1 MTEIVKATFED
12 KEFSFREDG
21 WFNATEAAAR
31 FGKQP
36 TAWLRQRET
45 AEYLLA
51 LAQQCGF
58 KSASEDEINKISNLR
73 HGGAASQAAVLR
85 FSKKTGFVKTKQGSP
100 EHGGGTWMHPKLGVA
115 FARWLDVRFSIW
127 CDMQIDNILRGK
139 IDAKRMR
146 HEAAASFKVMQDMLH
161 DVRNGN
167 GKITKPYHYSNE
179 ARLINYALTGE
190 FKSVDR
196 DSLPPHEL
204 DKLALFE
211 KKNAILIGRGVEYKD
226 RKKMLEQYA
235 LDLAAQK
242 GIAA

>member
-12 KEFSFREDG
+12 KEISFREDG
-21 WFNATEAAAR
+21 WFNATEAAAK
-31 FGKQP
+31 FGKRP
-36 TAWLRQRET
+36 VKWLELAT
-45 AEYLLA
+45 TKAYIEELSEMLNCPKNGLL
-51 LAQQCGF
+51 
-58 KSASEDEINKISNLR
+58 
-73 HGGAASQAAVLR
+73 
-85 FSKKTGFVKTKQGSP
+85 SKKRGNR
-100 EHGGGTWMHPKLGVA
+100 GGTWMHPKLGVA

-127 CDMQIDNILRGK
+127 CDMQIDNILRGE
-139 IDAKRMR
+139 IDTKRLR
-146 HEAAASFKVMQDMLH
+146 HEAAASFKLMQGMLH

-167 GKITKPYHYSNE
+167 GKTTKPYHYSNE

-190 FKSVDR
+190 FKRVDR

>member
-1 MTEIVKATFED
+1 
-12 KEFSFREDG
+12 
-21 WFNATEAAAR
+21 
-31 FGKQP
+31 
-36 TAWLRQRET
+36 
-45 AEYLLA
+45 
-51 LAQQCGF
+51 
-58 KSASEDEINKISNLR
+58 
-73 HGGAASQAAVLR
+73 
-85 FSKKTGFVKTKQGSP
+85 
-100 EHGGGTWMHPKLGVA
+100 MHPKLGVA

-190 FKSVDR
+190 FGRVDR
-196 DSLPPHEL
+196 DTLPAHEL
-204 DKLALFE
+204 DALALLE
-211 KKNAILIGRGVEYKD
+211 KKNTVLLGRCVDYKD

-235 LDLAAQK
+235 LDLRASK
-242 GIAA
+242 EIAA